1 MLTNEEFH
9 LWCDRLRLSQEA
21 RAAVAKIRSSGP
33 ARRVGGG
40 RNNVSGRY
48 PSRKM
53 GVTIQ
58 FESHRV
64 ELAFVYEMEHSPDV
78 LEYYDQPPAIPLEYE
93 SAKGRRLAVMHT
105 PDYFVIRSD
114 SAGWHECKHDHEL
127 EKLANKSPN
136 RYCRGDDG
144 RWRCPPGATQSER
157 FGFYYQLRSSTEID
171 WTLQRNI
178 QYLEDYWRFDADE
191 VAPAIRETVQAEV
204 NATPGLLLS
213 ELFRRTRDTASR
225 DDVHRLIATG
235 NVFVDLRSAGVM
247 EPDKARVFPNGDN
260 AAAYRHIEGPSCR
273 PQGSRFVDL
282 APGASIVWDGRGWS
296 VVNLG
301 ERTVSLLGEDRAFT
315 EIPLEIFENLVKDG
329 RIVGAEPNC
338 TMESATC
345 GLLSTAGEEALRVAN
360 HRFDIV
366 RRHLNKEPQPEDRSI
381 PQRTIR
387 LWVARYRR
395 AQEQHGSG
403 YLGLIP
409 QTSQRGNRG
418 SKLPEESRT
427 LLHQFIEQNYE
438 TLTQKT
444 KFTTWAMLLR
454 ACEENGIVA
463 PSYVTFCLAVRRRP
477 VFESVL
483 KRKGRR
489 AAYAHEPFYW
499 QLDLTTP
506 RHGDRPFEIGH
517 IDHTELDVELVC
529 SRTGRTL
536 GRPWMTL
543 LLDAFSRRCLAFDL
557 SFDAPSYRSCMM
569 ILRACVRRHTR
580 LPQILVIDGGPEF
593 QGTYFETLLARYE
606 CIKKTRPPAKARFG
620 SLVERVFGTTNKQ
633 FIHNLRGNTQITRN
647 VRQMTKSVGPKQH
660 ATWTLAELHD
670 RLSEYLF
677 DVYDTIDHP
686 ALGQSPRE
694 AFQAGF
700 EATGFRTER
709 LIPYSQDFLMASL
722 PATPKGS
729 AKVAPGRGVKINHIY
744 YWSSGFQDPG
754 VENQQVP
761 IRYDPFDIGTAYAF
775 VQRQWV
781 SCHSEYHTVF
791 HGHSEKELMVASKEL
806 HRRRQHHSQSVTITA
821 RKLADFLRSVETNEL
836 LLTQRLRDQEVQAAR
851 NGLVA
856 ITDGPPSPEEFRA
869 EEQSFIAEVAGSY
882 ESGEIYG
889 EF

>member
-1 MLTNEEFH
+1 MLTNEEFL

-21 RAAVAKIRSSGP
+21 RAAIANIRSSGP

-40 RNNVSGRY
+40 RDNVSGRY

-53 GVTIQ
+53 GMTIQ

-78 LEYYDQPPAIPLEYE
+78 LEYYDQAQAIPLEYE
-93 SAKGRRLAVMHT
+93 SANGRRLAVMHT
-105 PDYFVIRSD
+105 PDYFVIQRS
-114 SAGWHECKHDHEL
+114 SAGWHECKHEDEL

-144 RWRCPPGATQSER
+144 RWRCPPGAAQAEQ
-157 FGFYYQLRSSTEID
+157 FGFYYQLRSSAEID

-178 QYLEDYWRFDADE
+178 QYLEDYWRFDAAE

-204 NATPGLLLS
+204 DATPGLLLS
-213 ELFRRTRDTASR
+213 ELFSKTKGVSR
-225 DDVHRLIATG
+225 DDIHRLIATG
-235 NVFVDLRSAGVM
+235 DVFVDLRAAGVM
-247 EPDKARVFPNGDN
+247 EPEKVRVFPNRES
-260 AAAYRHIEGPSCR
+260 AAAYRHIEDALCR
-273 PQGSRFVDL
+273 ERRPRFVGL
-282 APGASIVWDGRGWS
+282 TPGTSVVWDGRIWKIA
-296 VVNLG
+296 NAG
-301 ERTVSLLGEDRAFT
+301 EKTVCLIGEDRAFT
-315 EIPLEIFENLVKDG
+315 AIPLEILENLVKDG
-329 RIVGAEPNC
+329 RIVGAEPNP
-338 TMESATC
+338 TMEAASSN
-345 GLLSTAGEEALRVAN
+345 LLSAANEEALQVAN
-360 HRFDIV
+360 RRFDIV
-366 RRHLNKEPQPEDRSI
+366 KRHLNKEPQLEGSSI
-381 PQRTIR
+381 PARTIR
-387 LWVARYRR
+387 LWVAKYKRT
-395 AQEQHGSG
+395 QEQHGSG

-409 QTSQRGNRG
+409 RTNQRGNRG
-418 SKLPEESRT
+418 NKLPEESWA
-427 LLHQFIEQNYE
+427 LLNQFIEQNYE

-454 ACEENGIVA
+454 ACEEKGIVA

-506 RHGDRPFEIGH
+506 RHGDRPFEIVH
-517 IDHTELDVELVC
+517 IDHTELDMELVC
-529 SRTGRTL
+529 SRTGRAL
-536 GRPWMTL
+536 GRPWITL
-543 LLDAFSRRCLAFDL
+543 FIDAFSRRCLAFEL

-593 QGTYFETLLARYE
+593 QSTYFEALLARYE

-620 SLVERVFGTTNKQ
+620 SLVERVFGTTNTQ

-647 VRQMTKSVGPKQH
+647 VRQVTKSVDPKQH
-660 ATWTLAELHD
+660 ATWTLAELHE

-677 DVYDTIDHP
+677 GVYDTIDHP

-694 AFQAGF
+694 AFQAGL
-700 EATGFRTER
+700 EAGGFRAER
-709 LIPYSQDFLMASL
+709 MIPYSQEFLIATL

-729 AKVAPGRGVKINHIY
+729 AKIAPGRGVKINHIY
-744 YWSSGFQDPG
+744 YWSGRFQDPG

-761 IRYDPFDIGTAYAF
+761 IRYDPFDIGTAYAY
-775 VQRQWV
+775 VQGQWV
-781 SCHSEYHTVF
+781 NCHSEYHTVF
-791 HGHSEKELMVASKEL
+791 HGHSEKELMIASKEL

-821 RKLADFLRSVETNEL
+821 RKLADFLQSVETNEL
-836 LLTQRLRDQEVQAAR
+836 LLTQRLRDQEAQAAR

-856 ITDGPPSPEEFRA
+856 ITAGPPSPDEIRVEDQNFTV
-869 EEQSFIAEVAGSY
+869 ETGESY
-882 ESGEIYG
+882 ESSEIYG